1 MGTDIAM
8 TALESAP
15 AREYLDALA
24 DQSDIIN
31 RPPLGGPRNIV
42 FGTVQ
47 LNISSTVRSGTGERC
62 D

>member
-1 MGTDIAM
+1 MN
-8 TALESAP
+8 ALESAP

-24 DQSDIIN
+24 DQSDVIN
-31 RPPLGGPRNIV
+31 RPPLGGPRKIA

-47 LNISSTVRSGTGERC
+47 VNISSTVRLGTGERC